1 MCVFGVIF
9 FLYLKFL
16 HSFRLLNLK
25 HYIRLE
31 MFVLFGLASVF
42 VGSKMFKF
50 IRFTLAHTKC
60 SPTIYSA
67 NKLCRARCFTTLVL
81 FISFISII
89 IALFLFVFFSSAGL
103 LASRC
108 VYSLH
113 SILHIRFSCSSYI
126 NRAVFVTNY
135 NGGFI
140 PIDLF
145 PLCPAHCL
153 RFFLLFIYI
162 YLTVCSFLSFLVSVF
177 FLFFFYFVVAALNS
191 RSTQTPSDLC
201 MFELWLGLSCGGL
214 HCHHNCTILDSLT

>member
-1 MCVFGVIF
+1 
-9 FLYLKFL
+9 
-16 HSFRLLNLK
+16 
-25 HYIRLE
+25 

-89 IALFLFVFFSSAGL
+89 IALFLFVFFFPAPVCL
-103 LASRC
+103 LFAVCIR
-108 VYSLH
+108 
-113 SILHIRFSCSSYI
+113 HIQYYTFVAHARAIY
-126 NRAVFVTNY
+126 RAVFVTNY

-145 PLCPAHCL
+145 PLCPAHCFAA
-153 RFFLLFIYI
+153 FFLLFIYI
-162 YLTVCSFLSFLVSVF
+162 YLTVCSFLSFLVFVF
-177 FLFFFYFVVAALNS
+177 FSLFFSSLLL
-191 RSTQTPSDLC
+191 RSIAVQLKLRQIC
-201 MFELWLGLSCGGL
+201 VCLSYG
-214 HCHHNCTILDSLT
+214 